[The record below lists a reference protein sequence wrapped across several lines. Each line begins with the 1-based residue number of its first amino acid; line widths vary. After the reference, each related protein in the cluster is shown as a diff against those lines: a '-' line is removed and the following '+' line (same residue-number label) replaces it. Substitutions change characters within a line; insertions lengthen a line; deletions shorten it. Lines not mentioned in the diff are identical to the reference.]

1 MINSFDLRQEERVS
15 GDIGDGV
22 GRTLRGLG
30 SGGKDYRWK
39 VYLLCCV
46 SCFSGI
52 VEVVNE
58 NVKKSRR
65 LIIILVP
72 ETSGFSWPGN
82 SSEEQVAMYNAL
94 IQEGIKVVLLELEKI
109 PDYEKMPESIK
120 FIKQKQGVIR
130 WSGDFREGSQS
141 MNSRFWKKVR
151 YHMPVQRQRRLS
163 KHQLLSPAT
172 LLDSKEKRPMEVHVP
187 LG

>member
-30 SGGKDYRWK
+30 SGGKDYRWI

-109 PDYEKMPESIK
+109 QDYEK
-120 FIKQKQGVIR
+120 
-130 WSGDFREGSQS
+130 DFYSRSRPYALCYGSS
-141 MNSRFWKKVR
+141 AR
-151 YHMPVQRQRRLS
+151 
-163 KHQLLSPAT
+163 
-172 LLDSKEKRPMEVHVP
+172 VP
-187 LG
+187 FGHIERTR